1 MKIYNEEFVQKVF
14 EVTDWDYIAVDS
26 HGTLL
31 GFNEKTV
38 VTKSS
43 YWSGCG
49 NVITNNIYLN
59 GMDWKDSLRV
69 RKWVPKVGDT
79 YLTIRFG
86 EVESVYLFM
95 FTNSQI
101 DNELLSKGLVFK
113 PEEDEKVKEIAKRM
127 LEAVKKG

>member
-69 RKWVPKVGDT
+69 RKWVPKKGDI
-79 YLTIRFG
+79 YLTI
-86 EVESVYLFM
+86 M
-95 FTNSQI
+95 FSMPSLTVNAEWCDSLC
-101 DNELLSKGLVFK
+101 DKHLLSENLVFK
-113 PEEDEKVKEIAKRM
+113 PEEVERVREIAKRM
-127 LEAVKKG
+127 LEVVKK